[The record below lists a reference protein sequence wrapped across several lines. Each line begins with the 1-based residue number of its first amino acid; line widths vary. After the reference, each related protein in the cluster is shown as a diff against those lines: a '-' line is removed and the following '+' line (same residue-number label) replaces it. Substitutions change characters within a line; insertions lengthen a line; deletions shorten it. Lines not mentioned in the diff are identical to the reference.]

1 MLSFRGLNKKVCDIE
16 CHVPKSTRFQH
27 KGLGVVMGKGVVLG
41 ENCKIWQCV
50 TIGAGSEVASY
61 YNGKSPVIGDNV
73 MIMPFCLITGDIRI
87 GDNVIIGSFSYV
99 NVDIPSDS
107 IVYGIPIKIKK
118 RKVGIQ

>member
-1 MLSFRGLNKKVCDIE
+1 MIRFRGLNKKVCDIQ
-16 CHVPKSTRFQH
+16 CHVPSSTLFHH
-27 KGLGVVMGKGVVLG
+27 KGLGVVIGEDVVLG

-73 MIMPFCLITGDIRI
+73 MIMPFCIITGDITI

-99 NVDIPSDS
+99 NKDVPSDS
-107 IVYGIPIKIKK
+107 VVYGIPMKIKT
-118 RKVGIQ
+118 KVGIQ